1 MVHILIV
8 EDDAAISNLIRSTLQ
23 GEGYQCTC
31 ALDGKTG
38 ADLLDSGRWDL
49 VLLDLKIMDRELHRK
64 YTGVYN
70 DRILDNAEKMMKRR
84 VRLHIRVPLMAG
96 INDTEENAD
105 AMFAFVKE

>member
-49 VLLDLKIMDRELHRK
+49 VLLDLMLPEISGYDLLEYIQPMEIPVIVISESWWPGWSLCCAAPAAPPGGLPAA
-64 YTGVYN
+64 T
-70 DRILDNAEKMMKRR
+70 
-84 VRLHIRVPLMAG
+84 
-96 INDTEENAD
+96 
-105 AMFAFVKE
+105 